1 MNEELAVR
9 QQDPV
14 LLTQADCQRASA
26 SLPQTGFVRL
36 PTVLKLYPVSR
47 AKWWADWAEGK
58 VPRGVLLSRR
68 IRAWSVEEIR
78 SFLESVRHA
87 G

>member
-1 MNEELAVR
+1 MNEKLVNR
-9 QQDPV
+9 PPDPV
-14 LLTQADCQRASA
+14 QRTPVDCQRASA

-36 PTVLKLYPVSR
+36 PTVLKFYPVSR

-78 SFLESVRHA
+78 SFLESAKQA